1 MEHTYER
8 HTINGV
14 NRAAARRL
22 MRRRTPKPKLDHL
35 GKETPSLVSFLE
47 IMAHTGTPVGSKLLE
62 EAIEKHPEY
71 YAETVEQRR
80 KLALVPAEVHTDYSK
95 DMGVLFDTLRISQ
108 PQATTKA

>member
-1 MEHTYER
+1 
-8 HTINGV
+8 
-14 NRAAARRL
+14 
-22 MRRRTPKPKLDHL
+22 MRRRKTPQVDHQI
-35 GKETPSLVSFLE
+35 KKTPSLVSFLE

-62 EAIEKHPEY
+62 EAIEKYPEY